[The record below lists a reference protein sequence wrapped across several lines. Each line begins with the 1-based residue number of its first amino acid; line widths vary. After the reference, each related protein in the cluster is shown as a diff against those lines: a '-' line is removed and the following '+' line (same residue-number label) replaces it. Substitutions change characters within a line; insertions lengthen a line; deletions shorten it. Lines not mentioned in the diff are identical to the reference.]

1 MYICKNCEKEF
12 FRERKIKTDDKF
24 CCQSCV
30 GKYRAKLKHSK

>member
-30 GKYRAKLKHSK
+30 GKY